1 MPKHV
6 NQLGAALA
14 VALAPG
20 LLAACA
26 GDVIN
31 LGEREDEVAVPAYSR
46 CQSSTTLEGSVR
58 VESQEQLDAL
68 EGCKVIAGD
77 FDVVAYPAADLR
89 ALNALTRVEGYVQIG
104 GHLPVRDENDG
115 LTLEEWW
122 AQHDAYEASIVDWLP
137 SLEGLER
144 LESVDSLIVKA
155 SVPSLQPLSGLRR
168 INTGLLQVSSNVLE
182 SLAGLEHLRGIE
194 SLSIDGAELRDVS
207 ALRLPETMGSLL
219 VHAPI
224 DALDAAELKQLLS
237 LDLAYTELE
246 NLDVFSSLEN
256 VDRVSIVGNARL
268 RDMAGFDGVNTI
280 GDLFLQ
286 GNAALERMGDF
297 ASLTSIGR
305 VQIADNDSLSELPRL
320 PNYYQQDE
328 LLSGDG
334 RPRIDVDEV
343 ELRGNASLRHLVIPA
358 VWYTANTLRIIDT
371 QVDTIDFVNLQSVGT
386 LIVTSNPALTEVNLG
401 ALSRAAYLEVR
412 KNDALPPTAFDG
424 VRSLETHIERNAP
437 PP

>member
-297 ASLTSIGR
+297 ASLTSR
-305 VQIADNDSLSELPRL
+305 SRTTIACPSSHACPIITSRTSCCPATGGPASTWMRSSCEATPACDTWSSPPCGTRPTRSGSSTRRSIPSISSTCSRSER
-320 PNYYQQDE
+320 
-328 LLSGDG
+328 S
-334 RPRIDVDEV
+334 
-343 ELRGNASLRHLVIPA
+343 S
-358 VWYTANTLRIIDT
+358 
-371 QVDTIDFVNLQSVGT
+371 S
-386 LIVTSNPALTEVNLG
+386 
-401 ALSRAAYLEVR
+401 
-412 KNDALPPTAFDG
+412 PPTP
-424 VRSLETHIERNAP
+424 RSP
-437 PP
+437 K